1 MLRLSLYCAGVQ
13 IVGGVLS
20 ILSGVVLVLYFAK
33 LDTLVE
39 EKYYRI
45 FGVRRKAHCVQI
57 QYCFP
62 SWTP

>member
-1 MLRLSLYCAGVQ
+1 MHLRCIKNYFVCAGVQ

-39 EKYYRI
+39 EKYYRV
-45 FGVRRKAHCVQI
+45 FGVSNI
-57 QYCFP
+57 EETF
-62 SWTP
+62 

>member
-1 MLRLSLYCAGVQ
+1 MRVFWALRGIKNYFLCAGVQ

-39 EKYYRI
+39 EKYYRV
-45 FGVRRKAHCVQI
+45 FGVSKI
-57 QYCFP
+57 EGKF
-62 SWTP
+62 

>member
-1 MLRLSLYCAGVQ
+1 M
-13 IVGGVLS
+13 VGGVLS

-45 FGVRRKAHCVQI
+45 FGVSNTEPEENYSVG
-57 QYCFP
+57 Y
-62 SWTP
+62 SV